1 MTRPELRAQL
11 GTKFATDD
19 AFDGFCLD
27 YFPDVYKQ
35 FSGEMSRCRKENLLL
50 QMKPVEEISRAVCAA
65 SRDVED
71 RANQPAFNNEPRPDY
86 AAEQLRHAVIVAVL
100 PSRQG
105 CWSKL
110 EEIVRADCVRS
121 RLSPELT
128 SLLGFL
134 ADVISRPRTT
144 APALTRRG
152 ISRAFRRC
160 GE

>member
-27 YFPDVYKQ
+27 YFPVAHRQ
-35 FSGEMSRCRKENLLL
+35 FSGEMSRCRKENILF
-50 QMKPVEEISRAVCAA
+50 QMKSVEEISRALCAA
-65 SRDVED
+65 CHAAEE
-71 RANQPAFNNEPRPDY
+71 RANQPAFIEEPHPDN
-86 AAEQLRHAVIVAVL
+86 AAEQLRHAVIVAVI
-100 PSRQG
+100 PSRKG
-105 CWSKL
+105 CRSKR

-128 SLLGFL
+128 SLLDFL
-134 ADVISRPRTT
+134 ADVISRPRPT
-144 APALTRRG
+144 APALPRRG